1 MKDLQLINA
10 TSIEDAASILRSS
23 NGKAKLMAGGTDLL
37 GGLKRGIHPNA
48 PEVVI
53 NIQTIPD
60 MEYIK
65 EEDGA
70 LKIGAQ
76 TRLRDIAENEV
87 VKTRYTALAEAARKT
102 ASPTLRRMGT
112 IGGNICQETRCW
124 YYRAKYNY
132 FDCKM
137 KDGKECFAATGDNR
151 FHSIFGGV
159 KGCMAVNP
167 SDTAPALVALDAK
180 VVTSKRVIDA
190 EKFWAA
196 HEYGLTALEEDEIVV
211 EIRIPVPAAGTR
223 SAFIKYATRGS
234 IDFPIVNC
242 AVMVSPENTRICL
255 NAVAP
260 NPYRAVLA
268 EEVVKGKVIDEAL
281 AEAAGEAAVSK
292 SKPLAKNKFKVQIA
306 KTLVKRALLA
316 CQ

>member
-1 MKDLQLINA
+1 MREFQLINA
-10 TSIEDAASILRSS
+10 ASVEDAATILQTN
-23 NGKAKLMAGGTDLL
+23 NGKAKIMAGGTDLL
-37 GGLKRGIHPNA
+37 GGLKREIHPNA
-48 PEVVI
+48 PEVVV

-60 MEYIK
+60 MDYIK
-65 EEDGA
+65 IEDGM

-76 TRLRDIAENEV
+76 TKLRDIAENEI
-87 VKTRYTALAEAARKT
+87 VKANYTALADAARKT

-124 YYRAKYNY
+124 YYRAKDNY

-137 KDGKECFAATGDNR
+137 KDGKECYAIKGDNR

-159 KGCMAVNP
+159 KGCMGVNP

-180 VVTSKRVIDA
+180 IQTTKRLISVD
-190 EKFWAA
+190 EFWSS
-196 HEYGLTALEEDEIVV
+196 HELGLTMLEADEIVT
-211 EIRIPVPAAGTR
+211 EIQIPEPRAGTK

-242 AVMVSPENTRICL
+242 AVMVSPEDARICL
-255 NAVAP
+255 NAVHP
-260 NPYRAVLA
+260 NPYRATKA
-268 EEVVKGKVIDEAL
+268 EEVVKGNVIDEAL
-281 AEAAGEAAVSK
+281 AEAAGEAAVSTAR
-292 SKPLAKNKFKVQIA
+292 SLAGNKYKIQIA